1 MELGISSYSFHRLG
15 KGPEGHGA
23 IPPVEAMIDRTAALG
38 LTGFEVLGVHMPSTE
53 RDYLNGLKRHALHA
67 GVHFLSVS
75 AHHDFVKPDPESRRE
90 QVRIVDRWIEVAA
103 MMGAPVVR
111 VFGGRW
117 RTIPDFSEYMA
128 RRGHEPPVPGYTEDD
143 AWEWIFDCFGQCLK
157 TAEREGVTLALEN
170 HWGFTASA
178 AGTCRIIE
186 TLDSPWMR
194 AMIDTG
200 NFLEGDVYAEIEAM
214 APHAVLVQAKAYP
227 GGGLYYTLDLDYPRI
242 IEIFRR
248 HGYRG
253 ALSLEMEGNA
263 HPDEGV
269 PEALAMLRAALA
281 H

>member
-15 KGPEGHGA
+15 NGPEGGGA
-23 IPPVEAMIDRTAALG
+23 IPSIESMIDRTAELG
-38 LTGFEVLGVHMPSTE
+38 CTGFEVLGVHMPSTE

-75 AHHDFVKPDPESRRE
+75 AHHDFVKTEASARAE
-90 QVRIVDRWIEVAA
+90 QVAIVNRWIEVAA
-103 MMGAPVVR
+103 QMGAPVVR

-117 RTIPDFSEYMA
+117 RTIPDFTEYMA
-128 RRGHEPPVPGYTEDD
+128 RRGHEPPVPGFSEED
-143 AWEWIFDCFGQCLK
+143 AWSWIFESFETCLQ
-157 TAEREGVTLALEN
+157 TAAREGVVLALEN

-186 TLDSPWMR
+186 TLNSPWMK

-200 NFLEGDVYAEIEAM
+200 NFLEGDLYAEIEAM

-253 ALSLEMEGNA
+253 ALSLEMEGHA
-263 HPDEGV
+263 HPDTGV
-269 PEALAMLRAALA
+269 PEAIAMLRAALA

>member
-15 KGPEGHGA
+15 KGPEGRDP
-23 IPPVEAMIDRTAALG
+23 IPPVEAMIDRASALG
-38 LTGFEVLGVHMPSTE
+38 CTGFEILGVHMPSTD
-53 RDYLNGLKRHALHA
+53 RGYLNDLKRHALHA

-75 AHHDFVKPDPESRRE
+75 AHHDFVKPDAEARDE
-90 QVRIVDRWIEVAA
+90 QVRIVESWIEVAA
-103 MMGAPVVR
+103 RMGAPVVR

-117 RTIPDFSEYMA
+117 RTIPNFSEYMA

-143 AWEWIFDCFGQCLK
+143 AWGWIFDSFEQCLK
-157 TAEREGVTLALEN
+157 TAAREGVVLALEN

-186 TLDSPWMR
+186 TLGSPWLR

-200 NFLEGDVYAEIEAM
+200 NFLEGDLYAEIERM

-227 GGGLYYTLDLDYPRI
+227 GGGLYYTLDLDYKRI

-263 HPDEGV
+263 HPDDGV
-269 PEALAMLRAALA
+269 PEALAILREALGQ
-281 H
+281 